1 MDPLKLIK
9 IAEKL
14 DKLGKYNDSDLLV
27 KLSQQNSSG
36 DPSLIDPSLV
46 SNSHEEFTTK
56 LWQFGTK
63 YNYSNLADAFNAYSR
78 AGALLFKRRIN
89 TIPELNKLYQDIVDY
104 QGTIYQQDL
113 FPHLYNI
120 LKGQSKIDTT
130 YAQDLLNQSGGI
142 LENMEN
148 LADPNV
154 DPDTKNVSKLTLKRL
169 LDEGNLSTQMSPEM
183 TDIFTQ
189 TRELLKTPSH
199 SITDKAIE
207 TLQNFKNTH
216 NIDVVIPQKQVS
228 SNSKNTRI
236 SQQFYSDPTQ
246 HPNWGQS
253 VFNGN
258 NWNVDKNSNVNFTGD
273 KSVKF
278 DPFNPKNLNPNYKPK
293 TIPQF
298 NSKEEALQW
307 FESNPQAM
315 SNFDKYKYRVNQ
327 DKFATEKWLLY
338 SFPSVNLNSSFPFEF
353 ARNVFSLGQKLS
365 INNLADAIDKYD
377 ELGATYKGTPIN
389 QVPQLTALYRFIVAN
404 PRPFN
409 QGQLVQILTSIQM
422 DPTILYSD
430 VPDPT
435 I

>member
-104 QGTIYQQDL
+104 QSTIYQQDL

-169 LDEGNLSTQMSPEM
+169 EHK
-183 TDIFTQ
+183 I
-189 TRELLKTPSH
+189 
-199 SITDKAIE
+199 I
-207 TLQNFKNTH
+207 
-216 NIDVVIPQKQVS
+216 
-228 SNSKNTRI
+228 
-236 SQQFYSDPTQ
+236 
-246 HPNWGQS
+246 
-253 VFNGN
+253 
-258 NWNVDKNSNVNFTGD
+258 
-273 KSVKF
+273 
-278 DPFNPKNLNPNYKPK
+278 
-293 TIPQF
+293 
-298 NSKEEALQW
+298 
-307 FESNPQAM
+307 
-315 SNFDKYKYRVNQ
+315 
-327 DKFATEKWLLY
+327 AT
-338 SFPSVNLNSSFPFEF
+338 
-353 ARNVFSLGQKLS
+353 
-365 INNLADAIDKYD
+365 
-377 ELGATYKGTPIN
+377 
-389 QVPQLTALYRFIVAN
+389 FII
-404 PRPFN
+404 RR
-409 QGQLVQILTSIQM
+409 T
-422 DPTILYSD
+422 
-430 VPDPT
+430 
-435 I
+435 